1 MYFCPV
7 IRFYSNSF
15 ILKHYVKHGSFSDA
29 FRIYRHMTDAMNSL
43 FEVRRLLSM
52 VWYGIVEFNI
62 PLDTV

>member
-52 VWYGIVEFNI
+52 V
-62 PLDTV
+62 